1 MAFDE
6 KKALRKA
13 LEEMTGVRNPDE
25 AMKKRIEFNLKKLKQ
40 LELDQASLPSK
51 KKKKAVTKKATT
63 KRIKKSELRKRYA

>member
-6 KKALRKA
+6 KTALRKA

-25 AMKKRIEFNLKKLKQ
+25 AMKKRIEYNLKKLKQ

-51 KKKKAVTKKATT
+51 KKKKAPAKKAPT
-63 KRIKKSELRKRYA
+63 KRIKKSELRKRYK